1 MGLGLRSTDSDTNRQ
16 DYSHRPSIPID
27 RASFFN
33 LLNGHTARAV
43 SIMPRSG
50 LAKRSTSRKQLRC
63 LNLAAS
69 TLAASTLEEMPG
81 GLSLKDDSV
90 HQRRTHLGDSR
101 RPAEAPM
108 AASSL

>member
-50 LAKRSTSRKQLRC
+50 LAKRSTFRKQPRC
-63 LNLAAS
+63 L
-69 TLAASTLEEMPG
+69 TLAVSTLEEMPG